1 MCEIKIESVDDKI
14 LLEVDGVELKGRSL
28 SEDVDLGLK
37 SLFDIV
43 AWLGAVINV
52 VSIVEEMRHLYQ
64 FL

>member
-14 LLEVDGVELKGRSL
+14 LLEVDRVELKRGSL

>member
-37 SLFDIV
+37 SLFNVV

>member
-43 AWLGAVINV
+43 A
-52 VSIVEEMRHLYQ
+52 
-64 FL
+64 